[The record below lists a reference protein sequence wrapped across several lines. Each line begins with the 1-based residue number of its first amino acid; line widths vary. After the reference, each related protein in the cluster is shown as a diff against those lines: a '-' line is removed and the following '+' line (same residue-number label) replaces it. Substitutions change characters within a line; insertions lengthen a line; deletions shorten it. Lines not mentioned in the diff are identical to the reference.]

1 MEHKIPARSELDPQY
16 TWATTDLFSSDEA
29 WEAEIPKLQGMIREL
44 KGYQGKLGESGD
56 TLLAFF
62 QLEDEFTR
70 TADPFGGY
78 AFYKKDGIP
87 AIRFTRK

>member
-1 MEHKIPARSELDPQY
+1 MDPQY

-70 TADPFGGY
+70 PPIPLEAMLSI
-78 AFYKKDGIP
+78 KRMRIP